1 MNRDQT
7 TKLLPPI
14 SLRGAKYPL
23 TSSVRRW
30 IRLSLCTPLSVFSAS
45 LSYSGPLNL
54 TKLDAY
60 VTPPTITR
68 HQRPSPSF
76 FSAFFS
82 FSSLELCPCQRSSC
96 SSSGERQQ
104 QSEGAVAGG
113 SSSGVS
119 NIHLLLE
126 NSSNIRY

>member
-1 MNRDQT
+1 MNPDQT

-14 SLRGAKYPL
+14 SLRGAKSPL

-30 IRLSLCTPLSVFSAS
+30 IRLSFCTPFLVFSAS
-45 LSYSGPLNL
+45 LSHSGPLNL
-54 TKLDAY
+54 TKLDTY
-60 VTPPTITR
+60 LTPPTITR

-76 FSAFFS
+76 FSSFFS
-82 FSSLELCPCQRSSC
+82 FFLLRTPSPSTLFLLLLLRTPA
-96 SSSGERQQ
+96 
-104 QSEGAVAGG
+104 AVA

-126 NSSNIRY
+126 NSSNIR